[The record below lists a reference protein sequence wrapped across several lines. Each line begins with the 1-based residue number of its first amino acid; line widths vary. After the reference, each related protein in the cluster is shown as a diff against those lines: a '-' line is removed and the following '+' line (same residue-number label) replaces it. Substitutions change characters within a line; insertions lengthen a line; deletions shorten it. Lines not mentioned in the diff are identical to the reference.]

1 MVISFNQ
8 AYMIRIKHSTTIFII
23 LFFISN
29 LFLASYYIDLW
40 ANDNTTSRVLPIISY
55 LEQCNFQIDKYQ
67 KLTGDKSY
75 VAPHYYTDKAP
86 LPALVILPFA
96 GVLKSMGV
104 LPNTNGSYY
113 SPAVYA
119 VGGFICGS
127 LVFAFIVTLTFKA
140 LTRNKS
146 AVSEGISP
154 VLLAMLPLYGSFIFV
169 FSGTFFGHLFAGGLL
184 LGSYILLNNKK
195 FMLSGLLLGLGFVSD
210 YPLAL
215 IGAIWFAQIWFREKP
230 RSAILYAAGI
240 VPSLIFIMAYNAYFT
255 GSPFTMLYKFVSQDY
270 AFMKDSYGFALP
282 KPEALWGLIFSQ
294 YRGVLFYAPM
304 LILFIYYFALQVK
317 VQSVKILT
325 NNYLLAG
332 SVIFVLF
339 IASYQM
345 WWGGWCWGPRHLT
358 TIGILWMYEG
368 ILMVSK
374 RKVSIPVFASLA
386 GLGLLINF
394 LAKFTVVYS
403 VPSDVKYPLFQTV
416 LPNVMNGNFNPNNL
430 ASIMLHSGPGFAA
443 FLFVMIFAGL
453 VYGLDKYYKL
463 VAKQQ

>member
-86 LPALVILPFA
+86 LPALVVLPFA

-154 VLLAMLPLYGSFIFV
+154 VLLAMLPFGIGFAGV
-169 FSGTFFGHLFAGGLL
+169 FS
-184 LGSYILLNNKK
+184 
-195 FMLSGLLLGLGFVSD
+195 
-210 YPLAL
+210 P
-215 IGAIWFAQIWFREKP
+215 P
-230 RSAILYAAGI
+230 
-240 VPSLIFIMAYNAYFT
+240 
-255 GSPFTMLYKFVSQDY
+255 
-270 AFMKDSYGFALP
+270 
-282 KPEALWGLIFSQ
+282 
-294 YRGVLFYAPM
+294 
-304 LILFIYYFALQVK
+304 
-317 VQSVKILT
+317 
-325 NNYLLAG
+325 
-332 SVIFVLF
+332 
-339 IASYQM
+339 
-345 WWGGWCWGPRHLT
+345 
-358 TIGILWMYEG
+358 
-368 ILMVSK
+368 
-374 RKVSIPVFASLA
+374 A
-386 GLGLLINF
+386 GLGQWGLFSWLLCFGLVARVGISF
-394 LAKFTVVYS
+394 YTVPAFAVGVELTRDPKERS
-403 VPSDVKYPLFQTV
+403 L
-416 LPNVMNGNFNPNNL
+416 VMTLRNIG
-430 ASIMLHSGPGFAA
+430 ARS
-443 FLFVMIFAGL
+443 AGL
-453 VYGLDKYYKL
+453 VLPPRDSSCVVSGR
-463 VAKQQ
+463 